1 MSMPIPSPSPSPS
14 PHSFACLQHSPNIFI
29 TSPTSPL
36 AYSSSHSRS
45 PSRESQTHPNPNVHT
60 TLPIL
65 SIPNSITTGPSYS
78 HPFHTPSS
86 SPTASDILPNFLRQ
100 GHARSQS
107 HLGPRLPRQPNITL
121 TLDTDDGGRAEKRA
135 RTGADKV
142 KDASDAG
149 LRAGEEMDV
158 VPSEVG
164 EDVKLPSSMSLTGG
178 TPPPTSAGVGG
189 TKVVGLR
196 SRSDSA
202 PMWGGDGGSVHGGLS
217 ANWMGRGRSGSSFG
231 Q

>member
-14 PHSFACLQHSPNIFI
+14 PHPFTCLPHSPNIFI

-36 AYSSSHSRS
+36 AYSSHSRS
-45 PSRESQTHPNPNVHT
+45 PSRDSQLHSHPNVHT

-65 SIPNSITTGPSYS
+65 SIPNGPSQIS

-86 SPTASDILPNFLRQ
+86 SPTTSDILPNFLSQ
-100 GHARSQS
+100 GPRHARSQS
-107 HLGPRLPRQPNITL
+107 HLGPRLSRQPNITL
-121 TLDTDDGGRAEKRA
+121 TLDTDDDGRAEKRA
-135 RTGADKV
+135 RTEADKV
-142 KDASDAG
+142 KDVSDAG

-158 VPSEVG
+158 VPSDAG

-178 TPPPTSAGVGG
+178 TLPTTSAGVGG

-202 PMWGGDGGSVHGGLS
+202 PMWGGEGSLAQGGLS
-217 ANWMGRGRSGSSFG
+217 ANWTGRGRSGSSFG